1 MVGAD
6 TDQGTLH
13 DTVTSVSTGTHHHH
27 PAIDFQ
33 YHGTVD
39 SGVDRSGRYQTLVF
53 KQSCSGSV
61 VMIGY
66 ADNMINN

>member
-39 SGVDRSGRYQTLVF
+39 SGVDRSGRYQT
-53 KQSCSGSV
+53 SV
-61 VMIGY
+61 QTELLWFSSY
-66 ADNMINN
+66 DWLH